1 MKHLEENRELF
12 DFIGACPTAYH
23 TAAECERRLA
33 SAGFVRLEEE
43 KPFSVVPGG
52 KYYVTRNG
60 SSLLAFCIPSAPFSG
75 YMIAAVHGDSP
86 AFKLRGNPTLSDGT
100 YLRLSTEKYG
110 GMILS
115 TWLDRPLSIAGR
127 VTVRKGNGFTVK
139 NVNFDEP
146 CVVIPNV
153 AIHMTRTAGAE
164 SALNP
169 AVDLV
174 PLMGTKNAEAD
185 FSALL
190 SRAAGTDPADILS
203 ADLFVYNP
211 ENGVSFGDLIAAPR
225 LDDLQSVFGALS
237 AFLTVKNPKAM
248 PVFALFDN
256 EEVGSTTKQGAAS
269 TFLADTLR
277 RVTDALGESESEYR
291 RKLALSL
298 MVSCDNA
305 HAKHPNHPEFADKVD
320 FPLLNGGIVI
330 KHNANQRYVTDA
342 VSEALFLRICE
353 AAGVPVQH
361 YSNRPDIPGGSTL
374 GNIANTQVSLNS
386 VDVGLPQLAMHSAM
400 ETAGAKDTAYL
411 TEALAH
417 LFAAEIRRE
426 GECYHVEC

>member
-1 MKHLEENRELF
+1 MNNQKVNQELF
-12 DFIGACPTAYH
+12 DFIGSCPTAYH
-23 TAAECERRLA
+23 TAAECERRLCA
-33 SAGFVRLEEE
+33 AGYTRLAEE
-43 KPFSVVPGG
+43 KAFSVAPGG
-52 KYYVTRNG
+52 KYYVMRNG
-60 SSLLAFCIPSAPFSG
+60 SSLLAFCVPSAPFSG

-86 AFKLRGNPTLSDGT
+86 AFKLRGNPTLSDGA

-127 VTVRKGNGFTVK
+127 VTVREEGGFLVK
-139 NVNFDEP
+139 NVNFGEP
-146 CVVIPNV
+146 CVIIPNV
-153 AIHMTRTAGAE
+153 AIHMTRTAGAD

-169 AVDLV
+169 AVDLI
-174 PLMGTKNAEAD
+174 PLVGTKNAEAD
-185 FSALL
+185 FSLLL
-190 SRAAGTDPADILS
+190 SRAAGAAPEDILS
-203 ADLFVYNP
+203 SDLFVYNP

-225 LDDLQSVFGALS
+225 LDDLQSVFGALA
-237 AFLTVKNPKAM
+237 AFLTVKDPVAM

-269 TFLADTLR
+269 TFLADTLQ
-277 RVTDALGESESEYR
+277 RVTDALGEGESEYR
-291 RKLALSL
+291 RKLALSF

-305 HAKHPNHPEFADKVD
+305 HAKHPNHPEYADKVD

-330 KHNANQRYVTDA
+330 KQNANQRYVTDA
-342 VSEALFLRICE
+342 VSEALFRQICG

-400 ETAGAKDTAYL
+400 ETAGAADTAYL
-411 TEALAH
+411 TAALSR
-417 LFAAEIRRE
+417 FFGSSIRRE
-426 GECYHVEC
+426 GDSYRIDC

>member
-1 MKHLEENRELF
+1 MEENQKLF
-12 DFIGACPTAYH
+12 DFIKACPTAYH

-33 SAGFVRLEEE
+33 EAGYIRLAEEE
-43 KPFSVVPGG
+43 PFSVVPGG

-60 SSLLAFCIPSAPFSG
+60 SSLLAFCVPGAAFSG
-75 YMIAAVHGDSP
+75 FMIAAVHGDSP
-86 AFKLRGNPTLSDGT
+86 AFKLRGNPVLPDGA
-100 YLRLSTEKYG
+100 YLRLSMEKYG

-115 TWLDRPLSIAGR
+115 TWMDRPLSVAGR
-127 VTVRKGNGFTVK
+127 VTVRKGNGFCVK
-139 NVNFDEP
+139 NINFGEP
-146 CVVIPNV
+146 CVIIPNV
-153 AIHMTRTAGAE
+153 AIHMTRTAGAD

-174 PLMGTKNAEAD
+174 PLMGTKKAEPD
-185 FSALL
+185 FAAQL
-190 SRAAGTDPADILS
+190 SLAAGAEQKDILS

-211 ENGVSFGDLIAAPR
+211 ENGVRFGDLIAAPR
-225 LDDLQSVFGALS
+225 LDDLQSVYGALA
-237 AFLTVKNPKAM
+237 AFLTVENPKAM

-269 TFLADTLR
+269 TFLADVLQ

-291 RKLALSL
+291 RKLACSF

-305 HAKHPNHPEFADKVD
+305 HAKHPNHPEYADKVD
-320 FPLLNGGIVI
+320 FPLLNGGIVL
-330 KHNANQRYVTDA
+330 KQNANQRYVTDA
-342 VSEALFLRICE
+342 VSEAVFCRICE
-353 AAGVPVQH
+353 AAGVPVQR

-400 ETAGAKDTAYL
+400 ETAGAADTAYL
-411 TEALAH
+411 TAALSRF
-417 LFAAEIRRE
+417 FACAIHRSGDTYGIED
-426 GECYHVEC
+426 

>member
-1 MKHLEENRELF
+1 MNENQKLF
-12 DFIGACPTAYH
+12 DFIKACPTAYH
-23 TAAECERRLA
+23 TAAECERRLQN
-33 SAGFVRLEEE
+33 AGYVRLAEEE
-43 KPFSVVPGG
+43 AFSVVPGG
-52 KYYVTRNG
+52 KYYVMRNG
-60 SSLLAFCIPSAPFSG
+60 SSLLAFSIPSAPFSG
-75 YMIAAVHGDSP
+75 FMIAAVHGDSP
-86 AFKLRGNPTLSDGT
+86 AFKLRGKPTLNDGA

-115 TWLDRPLSIAGR
+115 TWLDRPLSVAGR
-127 VTVRKGNGFTVK
+127 VTVREGNGFCVK
-139 NVNFDEP
+139 NVNFGAP
-146 CVVIPNV
+146 CVIIPNV

-169 AVDLV
+169 AVDMV

-185 FSALL
+185 FPALL
-190 SRAAGTDPADILS
+190 SRAAGAKAEDILS

-211 ENGVSFGDLIAAPR
+211 EDGVSFGDLIAAPR
-225 LDDLQSVFGALS
+225 LDDLQSVYGALS
-237 AFLTVKNPKAM
+237 AFLTVSSPAAM

-269 TFLADTLR
+269 TFLADVLQ

-291 RKLALSL
+291 RKLALSF

-305 HAKHPNHPEFADKVD
+305 HAKHPNHPEYADKAD

-330 KHNANQRYVTDA
+330 KQNANQRYVTDA
-342 VSEALFLRICE
+342 VSEALFCRICE
-353 AAGVPVQH
+353 EAGVPVQH

-411 TEALAH
+411 TAALSR
-417 LFAAEIRRE
+417 FFTAAVRRE
-426 GECYHVEC
+426 GDSYQIDC